1 MTLSVETLLHLT
13 ENKDLPSFL
22 EASLR
27 AACRL
32 ADAPAGSLLFVGT
45 PPLRVQFGTFHP
57 KAAEQVERWEK
68 GVQVRLES
76 ARGKQVPVPR
86 LAIACHPLGDALPLL
101 LLETAIHRRVSY
113 GGTAP
118 EAVRERVLMGSL
130 SVQVPP
136 NVGFPEDREA
146 DLRALLTF
154 LGEWAALLWR
164 LQMTEHRLTQ
174 MELFLQVGQSMV
186 STFDLGQLLDETTEI
201 ATTIVNAAA
210 ASLMLIDTETNELVF
225 EYAIGEKSA
234 DVRKIRISLNEG
246 IAGWVATHGQPVIV
260 NDVQKDPRFLDRV
273 DKQSGFTTRS
283 IAAVP
288 LEIRGR
294 TIGVLEVLNKLDAAG
309 FDTEDL
315 SMLQSIAAQAAIAID
330 NARLYQSLLEERD
343 KIIKAQED
351 VRRELA
357 RNLHDGTVQLLA
369 AIAMGLDHVE
379 RLLEV
384 KPDAVYAELDALRRL
399 VRQATKET
407 RLLLFELRPV
417 ILETQGLV
425 AALQSYVEQLQ
436 GSEEFEVSLEVVNFH
451 ERLPVQVEGTVFS
464 IIQEAVNNIKRHAKA
479 QHVWLRL
486 EGKGEELVV
495 TVRDDGVGFNVAAV
509 EKDYDKRRSF
519 GLLNMKERS
528 ALIDGTLTI
537 ESETSGPDRGT
548 QVTLRV
554 PLRHGAPA
562 SRRR

>member
-1 MTLSVETLLHLT
+1 MSLSVETLLNLT
-13 ENKDLPSFL
+13 ESKDVPSFL

-68 GVQVRLES
+68 GVQARLEGVL
-76 ARGKQVPVPR
+76 GKQAPVPR
-86 LAIACHPLGDALPLL
+86 LAIARHPLGDGLPLL
-101 LLETAIHRRVSY
+101 LS
-113 GGTAP
+113 AP
-118 EAVRERVLMGSL
+118 ILGNGVLMGSL
-130 SVQVPP
+130 SVQVPHG
-136 NVGFPEDREA
+136 VGLPEDREA
-146 DLRALLTF
+146 DLRTLLTF
-154 LGEWAALLWR
+154 LGEWAAVLWR

-174 MELFLQVGQSMV
+174 MELFLQMGQSMV

-210 ASLMLIDTETNELVF
+210 ASLMLIDTGTNELVF
-225 EYAIGEKSA
+225 EHAIGEKSA
-234 DVRKIRISLNEG
+234 QVRKLRIGLHEG

-260 NDVQKDPRFLDRV
+260 NDVQKDPRFLSRV

-283 IAAVP
+283 VAAVP

-309 FDTEDL
+309 FDPEDL
-315 SMLQSIAAQAAIAID
+315 SILQSIAAQAAIAID
-330 NARLYQSLLEERD
+330 NARLYQSLREERD

-369 AIAMGLDHVE
+369 AIGMGLDHVE

-436 GSEEFEVSLEVVNFH
+436 GSEESEVSLEVVNFH

-479 QHVWLRL
+479 QHIWLRL
-486 EGKGEELVV
+486 EARGEELVV

-509 EKDYDKRRSF
+509 ERDYDKRRSF

-528 ALIDGTLTI
+528 ALIEGSLVV
-537 ESETSGPDRGT
+537 ESETSGPHRGT

-554 PLRHGAPA
+554 PMRHEAPTA
-562 SRRR
+562 QRAPGM

>member
-1 MTLSVETLLHLT
+1 MSLSVETLLQLT
-13 ENKDLPSFL
+13 ESEDLPSFL

-27 AACRL
+27 VACSV
-32 ADAPAGSLLFVGT
+32 ADAPAGSLLFTGT
-45 PPLRVQFGTFHP
+45 PPIRIRFGTFHP
-57 KAAEQVERWEK
+57 KAAEQVERWER
-68 GVQVRLES
+68 GVQARLES
-76 ARGKQVPVPR
+76 IRGKQVPTPR
-86 LAIACHPLGDALPLL
+86 LAVARHPLGNGLPLL
-101 LLETAIHRRVSY
+101 LSAPIL
-113 GGTAP
+113 GNGT
-118 EAVRERVLMGSL
+118 LMGSL
-130 SVQVPP
+130 SVQVPHGA
-136 NVGFPEDREA
+136 GFSEGQEA

-164 LQMTEHRLTQ
+164 LRMTEHRLTQ

-225 EYAIGEKSA
+225 EHAIGEKSA
-234 DVRKIRISLNEG
+234 EVRKIRIGLNEG

-294 TIGVLEVLNKLDAAG
+294 TIGVLEVLNKLDASG

-330 NARLYQSLLEERD
+330 NARLYQSLREERD

-369 AIAMGLDHVE
+369 AIGMGLDHVE

-384 KPDAVYAELDALRRL
+384 KPDAVCAELDALRRL

-451 ERLPVQVEGTVFS
+451 ERLAVQVEGTVFS

-486 EGKGEELVV
+486 EGQSDQLVV

-509 EKDYDKRRSF
+509 ERDYDKRRSF

-528 ALIDGTLTI
+528 ALIDGTLAI
-537 ESETSGPDRGT
+537 ESQTSGPDRGT
-548 QVTLRV
+548 RVTLRV
-554 PLRHGAPA
+554 PMRHGTPAPRRAPA
-562 SRRR
+562 SSTG

>member
-1 MTLSVETLLHLT
+1 MSLSVDTLLHLT
-13 ENKDLPSFL
+13 ESKDLPSFL

-27 AACRL
+27 AACRV

-45 PPLRVQFGTFHP
+45 PPLRVQYGTFHP

-68 GVQVRLES
+68 GVQARLEN
-76 ARGKQVPVPR
+76 ARGKQLPVPR
-86 LAIACHPLGDALPLL
+86 LAIARHSLGDGLPLL
-101 LLETAIHRRVSY
+101 LS
-113 GGTAP
+113 AP
-118 EAVRERVLMGSL
+118 ILGNGVLMGSL
-130 SVQVPP
+130 SVQAPP
-136 NVGFPEDREA
+136 GVGIPEDREA
-146 DLRALLTF
+146 DLRALLAF

-164 LQMTEHRLTQ
+164 LRMTEHRLTQ

-234 DVRKIRISLNEG
+234 EVRKIRIGLNEG

-294 TIGVLEVLNKLDAAG
+294 TIGVLEVLNKLDASG

-330 NARLYQSLLEERD
+330 NARLYQSLREERD

-369 AIAMGLDHVE
+369 AIGMGLDHVE

-436 GSEEFEVSLEVVNFH
+436 GSEEFQVSLEVVNFH

-479 QHVWLRL
+479 QHVSLRL
-486 EGKGEELVV
+486 EAQGEELVV

-528 ALIDGTLTI
+528 ALIDGTLAI
-537 ESETSGPDRGT
+537 ESKTCGPDRGT
-548 QVTLRV
+548 CVTLRV
-554 PLRHGAPA
+554 PLRHGAPTPRRA
-562 SRRR
+562 SGP

>member
-1 MTLSVETLLHLT
+1 MGLSVETLLQLT
-13 ENKDLPSFL
+13 ESKDLPSFL
-22 EASLR
+22 GASLR
-27 AACRL
+27 VACSV
-32 ADAPAGSLLFVGT
+32 ADAPAGSLLFTGT
-45 PPLRVQFGTFHP
+45 PPICIRFGTFHP

-68 GVQVRLES
+68 GVQARLES
-76 ARGKQVPVPR
+76 VRGKQVPTPR
-86 LAIACHPLGDALPLL
+86 LAIARYPLGNGLPLL
-101 LLETAIHRRVSY
+101 LS
-113 GGTAP
+113 AP
-118 EAVRERVLMGSL
+118 ILGNGALMGSL
-130 SVQVPP
+130 SVQVPHGA
-136 NVGFPEDREA
+136 GFSEDREA

-164 LQMTEHRLTQ
+164 LRMTEHRLTQ

-234 DVRKIRISLNEG
+234 EVRKIRIGLNEG

-260 NDVQKDPRFLDRV
+260 NDVQRDPRFLDRV

-294 TIGVLEVLNKLDAAG
+294 TIGVLEVLNKLDASG

-330 NARLYQSLLEERD
+330 NARLYQSLREERD

-369 AIAMGLDHVE
+369 AIGMGLDHVE

-436 GSEEFEVSLEVVNFH
+436 GSEEFEVSLEVVSFH
-451 ERLPVQVEGTVFS
+451 ERLAVQVEGTVFS

-486 EGKGEELVV
+486 EGQGDQLVV

-509 EKDYDKRRSF
+509 ERDYDKRRSF

-537 ESETSGPDRGT
+537 ESQTGGPDRGT
-548 QVTLRV
+548 RVTLQV
-554 PLRHGAPA
+554 PIRHGTPAP
-562 SRRR
+562 RRAQVSSAG

>member
-1 MTLSVETLLHLT
+1 MTLPVETLLQLT
-13 ENKDLPSFL
+13 ENKELPSFL
-22 EASLR
+22 EAALR
-27 AACRL
+27 TACRV
-32 ADAPAGSLLFVGT
+32 ADAPAGSVLFVGT
-45 PPLRVQFGTFHP
+45 PPIRIQHGSFHP
-57 KAAEQVERWEK
+57 KAAEQVARWEK
-68 GVQVRLES
+68 GVQARLER
-76 ARGKQVPVPR
+76 ARWRQTATPR
-86 LAIACHPLGDALPLL
+86 LSIARLSLGEGLPILL
-101 LLETAIHRRVSY
+101 SAPILGNGTLL
-113 GGTAP
+113 
-118 EAVRERVLMGSL
+118 GSL
-130 SVQVPP
+130 SIQVPHS
-136 NVGFPEDREA
+136 VGLPQNREA
-146 DLRALLTF
+146 ELRTLLAF
-154 LGEWAALLWR
+154 LGEWAGLLWR
-164 LQMTEHRLTQ
+164 LRMTEHRLTQ

-186 STFDLGQLLDETTEI
+186 STFDLSQLLDETTEI

-234 DVRKIRISLNEG
+234 EVRKIRIGLNEG

-260 NDVQKDPRFLDRV
+260 NDVQKDPRFLNRV
-273 DKQSGFTTRS
+273 DKQSGFTTKS

-294 TIGVLEVLNKLDAAG
+294 TIGVLEVLNKLDASG

-330 NARLYQSLLEERD
+330 NARLYQSLREERD

-369 AIAMGLDHVE
+369 AIGMGLDHVE

-425 AALQSYVEQLQ
+425 AALQSYVDQLQ
-436 GSEEFEVSLEVVNFH
+436 GSEEFEVALEVVNFH

-486 EGKGEELVV
+486 EGQGDHLVV

-519 GLLNMKERS
+519 GLLNMKERT

-537 ESETSGPDRGT
+537 ESQTSGPDRGT
-548 QVTLRV
+548 RITLRV
-554 PLRHGAPA
+554 PMRQARSSP
-562 SRRR
+562 SRRTAS

>member
-1 MTLSVETLLHLT
+1 MSLSVETLLHLT
-13 ENKDLPSFL
+13 ESKDLPSFL

-27 AACRL
+27 TACRV

-57 KAAEQVERWEK
+57 KAAEQVDRWER
-68 GVQVRLES
+68 GVQARLES
-76 ARGKQVPVPR
+76 ARGRQAPVPR
-86 LAIACHPLGDALPLL
+86 LAIARHPLGEGLPLL
-101 LLETAIHRRVSY
+101 LS
-113 GGTAP
+113 AP
-118 EAVRERVLMGSL
+118 ILGNGALMGSL

-164 LQMTEHRLTQ
+164 VQMTEHRLTQ

-186 STFDLGQLLDETTEI
+186 STFDLGQLLDETTEV

-234 DVRKIRISLNEG
+234 EVRKLRIGLNEG

-294 TIGVLEVLNKLDAAG
+294 TIGVLEVLNKLDASG

-330 NARLYQSLLEERD
+330 NARLYQSLREERD

-369 AIAMGLDHVE
+369 AIGMGLDHVE

-451 ERLPVQVEGTVFS
+451 ERLPLQVEGTVFS

-486 EGKGEELVV
+486 EAQGEELVV

-537 ESETSGPDRGT
+537 ESATSGPDRGT

-562 SRRR
+562 PRRASGL